1 MSSSA
6 WVDMLGGEVCYFDA
20 GGIRTRCL
28 HAGSGEPL
36 ILLHGMGG
44 HAEAYIKNIM
54 PLAAK
59 CHVYAIDMVGH
70 GLTGKPA
77 INYAVP
83 DFVDHVLKFIK
94 AIGAEKVHIQGE
106 SLGGWVSAWLAM
118 EHPEKV
124 RSLILN
130 TSAGLQLTEQPPEA
144 EAQAVERLRKL
155 TKDAAAEPTRES
167 VRRRLEWLFLDP
179 KKNVTDE
186 LVEIRY
192 AIYKQPET
200 QRAMQTIVEQ
210 MTGGGRKPYMLTRD
224 RLARIKAPTM
234 IVWTRHN
241 PTTPWQVG
249 EMAHGIIAGSQF
261 HVMDDCGHW
270 PQWEQADV
278 FNKLMLDFLSSS
290 PKK

>member
-1 MSSSA
+1 MAISA
-6 WVDMLGGEVCYFDA
+6 WVEMLGGEITYFDA

-44 HAEAYIKNIM
+44 HAEAYIKNII
-54 PLAAK
+54 PLSTRF
-59 CHVYAIDMVGH
+59 HVYAIDMVGH
-70 GLTGKPA
+70 GYTDKPA

-83 DFVDHVLKFIK
+83 DFANHVLKFLK
-94 AIGAEKVHIQGE
+94 AVGAEKAHIQGE
-106 SLGGWVSAWLAM
+106 SLGGWVAAWLAM
-118 EHPEKV
+118 EHPENV

-155 TKDAAAEPTRES
+155 SKEAASEPTRES

-179 KKNVTDE
+179 KTNVTDE

-192 AIYKQPET
+192 RIYRQPET

-210 MTGGGRKPYMLTRD
+210 MTGGGRKPYMLTRE
-224 RLARIKAPTM
+224 RLCRIKAPTM

-249 EMAHGIIAGSQF
+249 QLAHEIIGGSRF
-261 HVMDDCGHW
+261 HVMEDCGHW
-270 PQWEQADV
+270 PQWEQAEE
-278 FNKLMLDFLSSS
+278 FNRLMLDFLSSNS
-290 PKK
+290 KR